1 MTAQQTIPVPGDR
14 TAPVPGD
21 FAAPAPGGIGVPVP
35 AVDVLAPVPSGAEAL
50 VPGDV
55 GAPVPDDAAV
65 ATAPATEAAAD
76 ASDAARTV
84 RRVLI
89 VDDSRLQRRILT
101 AQLAKWDYEVVEADS
116 VAAALAAHDE
126 APADLVISDW
136 VMPERDGLDLCRE
149 LRERDGFVYFILLTA
164 KSESAEIAEGLS
176 AGADDF
182 LSKPVSNAELRAR
195 IASGA
200 RILSMHRA
208 LSATNARL
216 GETLEELQRL
226 DALVQRDLEEGRRLQ
241 RSLVPPPTATIGRA
255 ELSVMLHSSGK
266 VGGDLVGYFPTG
278 RDRIGAYGIDVSGH
292 GITSALI
299 TARLKGFLSDG
310 KQSQNLAVRHV
321 ADDVRYGYPPAMVA
335 ARLNEV
341 SLEEMETEHYFTM
354 VYAELDMRSGDCRFV
369 QAGHPP
375 PLILRADGGMDFV
388 GGGGLP
394 VGLLP
399 DATYEEERTHL
410 APGDRL
416 LIYSD
421 GLTECE
427 GPDGMLEEAGLMR
440 LLEPLAGLPGA
451 ELLDGLHAALGVH
464 AAGTSFADDLSA
476 LLVDYVPR

>member
-1 MTAQQTIPVPGDR
+1 MNVQQTIPVPGDR
-14 TAPVPGD
+14 ARP
-21 FAAPAPGGIGVPVP
+21 APAALP
-35 AVDVLAPVPSGAEAL
+35 AAAAAEA
-50 VPGDV
+50 PPEDA
-55 GAPVPDDAAV
+55 GASAGA
-65 ATAPATEAAAD
+65 
-76 ASDAARTV
+76 V

-126 APADLVISDW
+126 SPVDLVISDW

-149 LRERDGFVYFILLTA
+149 LRGRGGFVYFILLTA
-164 KSESAEIAEGLS
+164 KSESSEIAEGLS
-176 AGADDF
+176 EGADDF

-208 LSATNARL
+208 LSETNGRL
-216 GETLEELQRL
+216 ERTLDELRRL

-278 RDRIGAYGIDVSGH
+278 RERIGAYGIDVSGH
-292 GITSALI
+292 GITSALM

-310 KQSQNLAVRHV
+310 KQSQNLAVRQV
-321 ADDVRYGYPPAMVA
+321 ADDVRYGYPPAVVA

-341 SLEEMETEHYFTM
+341 TLEEMETEHYFTM
-354 VYAELDMRSGDCRFV
+354 LYAELDTRTGDCRFV

-375 PLILRADGGMDFV
+375 PLILRAGGGMDYV
-388 GGGGLP
+388 GSGGLP
-394 VGLLP
+394 VGLLA
-399 DATYEEERTHL
+399 DATYEDEAAHL
-410 APGDRL
+410 SPGDRL

-427 GPDGMLEEAGLMR
+427 GPGGMLEEEGLIR
-440 LLEPLAGLPGA
+440 LLEPLAALPGA

-464 AAGTSFADDLSA
+464 ADGTSFADDLSA
-476 LLVDYVPR
+476 LLVDYARD